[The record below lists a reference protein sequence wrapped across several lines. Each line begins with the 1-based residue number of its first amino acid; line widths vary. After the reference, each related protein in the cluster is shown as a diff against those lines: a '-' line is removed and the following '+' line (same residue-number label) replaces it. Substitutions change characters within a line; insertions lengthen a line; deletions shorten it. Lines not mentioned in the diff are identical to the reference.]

1 LKTSTSKK
9 STLSR
14 KPLDWGRVRRVA
26 QGLFL
31 LTWLVLWVSTA
42 GLSLDARLLH
52 LPAKIDPLLAL
63 TQSIASRTLT
73 VEMLL
78 SLVVILITIL
88 FGRVWCGWIC
98 PVGTTLDLF
107 SFKRSKITKPGVP
120 EIWRMGKYLLLLATL
135 IAALFGNLSLLVLD
149 PMTIWIRTLTGGIGP
164 ALSTAFTAA
173 EKGLAYIPWMSGPLT
188 WLDHAMRPAIFPT
201 SDVDVRFVWLPVVL
215 FLLLFLLNLV
225 AERFWCRYLCPLG
238 SLLGLISKFA
248 VFKRR
253 VNADCVSCGKC
264 TSICPTGTID
274 AKRGYA
280 SDAKECTMCMDCLHT
295 CPAAAVKFVAGA
307 GLQERM
313 SYDPGRRQLLITG
326 AVALAGLAVLET
338 KPDRLMIGDSHLLR
352 PPGALDD
359 DLLEKCL
366 RCGLCLRA
374 CPTGAL
380 QASLADAG
388 VTGVF
393 TPVVVPRLGYCLYS
407 CNKCG
412 QVCPVAAIPP
422 LPLEDKQ
429 RWVIGN
435 AFIDENRCIP
445 WADGGS
451 CIVCE
456 EMCPLPEK
464 AIVLE
469 ERSITRADDSAGILK
484 LPHVVRERCIGCG
497 ICEYKCPRGGEAAI
511 RVYRLD

>member
-1 LKTSTSKK
+1 MS
-9 STLSR
+9 
-14 KPLDWGRVRRVA
+14 WGRVRRVV

-31 LTWLVLWVSTA
+31 LGWLVLWVSTA
-42 GLSLDARLLH
+42 GLALDARLLH

-63 TQSIASRTLT
+63 AQFITSRTLT
-73 VEMLL
+73 AEMLL
-78 SLVVILITIL
+78 SLVVIVTTVL

-107 SFKRSKITKPGVP
+107 SFKQTKKIMPVLP
-120 EIWRMGKYLLLLATL
+120 ETWRMGKYLLFLAIL

-164 ALSTAFTAA
+164 ALNTAFTSA

-188 WLDHAMRPAIFPT
+188 WLDHALRPAVFPT
-201 SDVDVRFVWLPVVL
+201 NEVGIRFVWLPVAIFTIL
-215 FLLLFLLNLV
+215 ILLNLI

-238 SLLGLISKFA
+238 GLLGLISKFA
-248 VFKRR
+248 IFKRH
-253 VNADCVSCGKC
+253 VQSDCVVCGKC
-264 TSICPTGTID
+264 DAVCPTGTID
-274 AKRGYA
+274 PKRGYA
-280 SDAKECTMCMDCLHT
+280 SDAKECTMCMDCLDA
-295 CPAAAVKFVAGA
+295 CPVAAIKFTPSLNLVEA
-307 GLQERM
+307 M
-313 SYDPGRRQLLITG
+313 PYDPGRRQLLITG
-326 AVALAGLAVLET
+326 AVALAGLAV
-338 KPDRLMIGDSHLLR
+338 IDSKMTRQNRDSYLLR
-352 PPGALDD
+352 PPGAIDD
-359 DLLEKCL
+359 ELMEKCL
-366 RCGLCLRA
+366 RCGLCLRV

-380 QASLADAG
+380 QASIVESGL
-388 VTGVF
+388 VGVF
-393 TPVVVPRLGYCLYS
+393 TPVLVPRLGYCLYS

-412 QVCPVAAIPP
+412 EVCPVAAIPP

-429 RWVIGN
+429 RWVIGT
-435 AFIDENRCIP
+435 AFIDEDRCIP
-445 WADGGS
+445 WADGTT

-469 ERSITRADDSAGILK
+469 DRVFTREDGSEGILK

-497 ICEYKCPRGGEAAI
+497 ICEYKCPRAGEAAI